1 MQMDPIVVKVIIGH
15 RSEKLTL
22 ASGIPDTVEHL
33 EDIVKVAFKLHE
45 AFTLHFFD
53 EDFGDYFTLH
63 STDQVKHKGT
73 IKVVVIPQIVLSFTT
88 PETENV
94 TNVQNDTSLTS
105 SQPSTS
111 SSDDQ
116 SDGTLS
122 TTSQDTVVLSSPPR
136 ASWPNKVAIPLFS
149 VATEAVL
156 INASGE
162 FVKDGTVLN
171 NTRIKSEILERLADY
186 IYSHTAYPTSLQI
199 GEVAEALVK
208 THPCLT
214 EPGSRN
220 GWIGWMHRLKHKMG
234 NYRTKLRN
242 LGFPDVTCNSLKN
255 KRPGER
261 KPAQNIK
268 KARKG
273 EVVYLPLYPSGES
286 MEEQEQQRLQ
296 ILSELKKRDGTTT
309 IKQLMSNTL
318 AHRRHDV
325 VTLQLS
331 IKEIK
336 ERWPALFDES
346 QASKLHCSNTE
357 VQFLINVL
365 FFVCKITMCVS
376 AFFNKIKNNR
386 KKARL
391 TQTS

>member
-1 MQMDPIVVKVIIGH
+1 MQMDPVVVKVIIGH

-22 ASGIPDTVEHL
+22 VSGIPDTVEHL
-33 EDIVKVAFKLHE
+33 EDIVKVAFQLHE
-45 AFTLHFFD
+45 AFTLHYFD

-63 STDQVKHKGT
+63 SADQVKPKGT
-73 IKVVVIPQIVLSFTT
+73 IKVVVIPHIVLSLAA

-94 TNVQNDTSLTS
+94 TNVHNCDTSSSTS
-105 SQPSTS
+105 SQPSASSGQPS
-111 SSDDQ
+111 SSSADDQ
-116 SDGTLS
+116 SDGTSS
-122 TTSQDTVVLSSPPR
+122 TASQDTVILSSPPR
-136 ASWPNKVAIPLFS
+136 ATWPNKVAIPLFS

-156 INASGE
+156 RNANKE
-162 FVKDGTVLN
+162 FVKDCTVLN
-171 NTRIKSEILERLADY
+171 STRIKSEILERLADY
-186 IYSHTAYPTSLQI
+186 IYSHTAYPSSLQI
-199 GEVAEALVK
+199 GEVGEALVK

-220 GWIGWMHRLKHKMG
+220 GWIGWMHCLKHKMG

-242 LGFPDVTCNSLKN
+242 LGFPEVTCNSLKN

-261 KPAQNIK
+261 KPAQNVK

-273 EVVYLPLYPSGES
+273 EVVYLPCYPSGES
-286 MEEQEQQRLQ
+286 MEDQEQQRLQ

-346 QASKLHCSNTE
+346 QVSKW
-357 VQFLINVL
+357 
-365 FFVCKITMCVS
+365 
-376 AFFNKIKNNR
+376 
-386 KKARL
+386 RL
-391 TQTS
+391 QHRG